1 MEQGSIYHRT
11 SDNYCYA
18 LSEDELVIN
27 LKTDYDV
34 ERVFIHQGDPY
45 LAGIMGGSEK
55 WQGQREEI
63 FYKKRLKNH
72 VWWTTTLRPPY
83 KRCKYYF
90 ELHTGEE
97 CLYYFEDGFYTQAEI
112 EHQGKALS
120 YFIMP
125 WMNPADVMKT
135 PAWVNEVAW
144 YQIFPERF
152 CNGNPK
158 NDPPGT
164 KPWKCEKTQLWDY
177 YGGDIQ
183 GISQKLDYLED
194 LGITGLYLT
203 PVFEADSNHKY
214 NTRDYKK
221 VDPYFGTNEELK
233 AFVEQAHKRGMRIM
247 LDGVFNHTGTDFP
260 YWQDVL
266 EKGPDSPYFDWYMI
280 QEWPIAQNKSTE
292 DGRFYSFAFS
302 EKMPKLN
309 TNNPQVI
316 QYLLDVVEYW
326 MDEFDIDALRLDV
339 ANEVSHKFCKALRQ
353 MTKEKK
359 EDFYLLGEIWH
370 DSIPWLQGD
379 EYDGVMNYPLASGI
393 SDFWLYEDWKKEEF
407 EYSVNRCFTMYM
419 QQCNDVLFNLLDSHD
434 TNRLMD
440 KVKDKDVFYQQL
452 AVLYTMPGSPC
463 IYYGTEIAMEGSY
476 DPDCRRCMP
485 WEDIQEGKFQ
495 SEINQIKELIQL
507 RRQYPASRSRNF
519 HFPCEIEDSRVVEYQ
534 KLLDGEIIEVV
545 LNCGTHSV
553 KVEKEGEIIYSRKFQ
568 DGILEPKGIAVY
580 HFEHFVPGPV

>member
-1 MEQGSIYHRT
+1 MELGNVYHRT

-18 LSEDELVIN
+18 FNEDELIIN
-27 LKTDYDV
+27 LKTGYDV
-34 ERVFIHQGDPY
+34 ERVFIYQGDPY

-72 VWWTTTLRPPY
+72 IWWTTTLRPPY
-83 KRCKYYF
+83 KRCKYFF
-90 ELHTGEE
+90 ELQTKDET
-97 CLYYFEDGFYTQAEI
+97 LYYFEDGFYSQAEI
-112 EHQGKALS
+112 EHQGKSLS

-135 PAWVNEVAW
+135 PSWVNEVCW

-158 NDPPGT
+158 NDPPNT
-164 KPWKCEKTQLWDY
+164 RPWKYEKTRFWDY
-177 YGGDIQ
+177 YGGDIE
-183 GISQKLDYLED
+183 GITKKLDYLEN

-214 NTRDYKK
+214 NTKDYKK
-221 VDPYFGTNEELK
+221 VDSCFGTNQELK
-233 AFVEQAHKRGMRIM
+233 NLVRRAHDKGMRIM
-247 LDGVFNHTGTDFP
+247 FDGVFNHTGTDFP
-260 YWQDVL
+260 YWQDIL
-266 EKGPDSPYFDWYMI
+266 EKGKESPYFDWYMI
-280 QEWPIAQNKSTE
+280 QDWPIDQEKNTE

-309 TNNPQVI
+309 TNNPEVI

-326 MDEFDIDALRLDV
+326 IDEFDIDALRLDV

-353 MTKEKK
+353 MIKEKK
-359 EDFYLLGEIWH
+359 SDFYLLGEIWH

-379 EYDGVMNYPLASGI
+379 EYDAVMNYPLASGI
-393 SDFWLYEDWKKEEF
+393 SDFWLYEEWGKEEF
-407 EYSVNRCFTMYM
+407 EYSVNRCFTMYK

-485 WEDIQEGKFQ
+485 WEDISEGRFE
-495 SEINQIKELIQL
+495 SEINQIKDLIRL
-507 RRQYPASRSRNF
+507 RKKYPVARSRNF
-519 HFPCEIEDSRVVEYQ
+519 HFPCEIENSRVVEYQ

-545 LNCGTHSV
+545 LNCGTQSV
-553 KVEKEGEIIYSRKFQ
+553 KLEKQGEIVYSRKYREHT
-568 DGILEPKGIAVY
+568 LEPKGVVVY
-580 HFEHFVPGPV
+580 HRIL